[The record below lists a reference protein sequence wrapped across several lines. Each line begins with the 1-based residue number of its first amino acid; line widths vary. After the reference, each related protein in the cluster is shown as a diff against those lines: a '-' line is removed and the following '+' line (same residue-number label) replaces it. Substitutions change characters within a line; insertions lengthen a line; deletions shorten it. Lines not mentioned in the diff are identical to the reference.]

1 MFRPNPFPKVDMSFQ
16 NYHQQPLIKGKHA
29 LARVL
34 SSIELFDSSE
44 LVLHGT
50 YAKIDCMLV
59 RA

>member
-1 MFRPNPFPKVDMSFQ
+1 MSFHS
-16 NYHQQPLIKGKHA
+16 YHQQPLIQGKHT

-44 LVLHGT
+44 LVLHET
-50 YAKIDCMLV
+50 CAKIDCMLV